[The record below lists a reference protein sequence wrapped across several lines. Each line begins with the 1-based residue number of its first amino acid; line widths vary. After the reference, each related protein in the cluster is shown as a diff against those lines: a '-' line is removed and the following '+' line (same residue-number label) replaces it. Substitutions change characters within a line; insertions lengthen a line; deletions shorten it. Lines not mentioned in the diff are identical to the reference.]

1 MEIHRTI
8 NILKNIQTYI
18 NNALKLS
25 IGFNKVLNIGI
36 LEDVVMGKSN
46 FKVVI
51 AGAGSSGLLLARN
64 LAKSGIEVLVYE
76 RSEEG
81 FHAHNWSDAVEFGAL
96 EKAGFEMP
104 SLING
109 GYKGR
114 LVKEQEIDDRLFESH
129 RVNPLQILSPD
140 LKYKTKTDVD
150 FKYITTDRVSLNK
163 ILLKEAK
170 DAGAKVFYNHTA
182 LKLIGDTD
190 KDLKYIKIKGVS
202 IRDNGTEEVFDVHA
216 DIVVDATGHISS
228 LRTQFINSSSIGKKY
243 TESDLAYAYRTVR
256 KVNTDMLDKDSIPD
270 HYRYGAYKGYFWTHF
285 HRDDVIDVGG
295 GVKCGPGR
303 VEPEKIVDETIS
315 LHPAITSEEIRGGS
329 GLVLVGK
336 SPYSIAASGFL
347 AVGDAA
353 GQVVPTTG
361 CGVGGGLIGA
371 MLASDTIIEC
381 SKKGDS
387 SIKYLWDYN
396 WKWFADSRR
405 GANLAA
411 LSALK
416 EILIDLT
423 HDDISFLIKKDI
435 LSGEMLTPS
444 INGIFYTPNAGTMI
458 KTLFRGIGKPSLLS
472 ALNKASNIGN
482 KIYDHYLNYP
492 KHWEK
497 ESFEKWESKSEEYFR
512 SI

>member
-1 MEIHRTI
+1 MV
-8 NILKNIQTYI
+8 KP
-18 NNALKLS
+18 
-25 IGFNKVLNIGI
+25 
-36 LEDVVMGKSN
+36 N
-46 FKVVI
+46 FKVII

-64 LAKSGIEVLVYE
+64 LARSGIKVLVYE
-76 RSEEG
+76 RNEED
-81 FHAHNWSDAVEFGAL
+81 FHAHNWSDAVEFAAL

-104 SLING
+104 SLIDG
-109 GYKGR
+109 EYKGR

-140 LKYKTKTDVD
+140 LKYRTKTDVD

-163 ILLKEAK
+163 ILLREAKEA
-170 DAGAKVFYNHTA
+170 GANVIYNHTA
-182 LKLIGDTD
+182 LKLIGDID
-190 KDLKYIKIKGVS
+190 KDLEGIKIKGVS
-202 IRDNGTEEVFDVHA
+202 IKNNDTKEVFDAYA
-216 DIVVDATGHISS
+216 DIVVDATGHISA

-243 TESDLAYAYRTVR
+243 TENDLAYAYRTVR
-256 KVNTDMLDKDSIPD
+256 KVNKDMLGTDSIPD

-315 LHPAITSEEIRGGS
+315 SHPAITSEEIRGGG

-336 SPYSIAASGFL
+336 SPYSITASGFL
-347 AVGDAA
+347 AVGDSA

-361 CGVGGGLIGA
+361 CGVGGGLMGA

-381 SKKGDS
+381 SKTKDS

-396 WKWFADSRR
+396 WKWFADSKR

-416 EILIDLT
+416 EILIDLS
-423 HDDISFLIKKDI
+423 HDDLSYLIKKDV

-444 INGIFYTPNAGTMI
+444 INGVFYTPNAGAMI
-458 KTLFRGIGKPSLLS
+458 KTLFKGIGKPSLLS
-472 ALNKASNIGN
+472 ELNKASNIGK
-482 KIYDHYLNYP
+482 KIYNHYLNYP
-492 KHWEK
+492 RYWDKNEFK
-497 ESFEKWESKSEEYFR
+497 KWESKSEQYFS